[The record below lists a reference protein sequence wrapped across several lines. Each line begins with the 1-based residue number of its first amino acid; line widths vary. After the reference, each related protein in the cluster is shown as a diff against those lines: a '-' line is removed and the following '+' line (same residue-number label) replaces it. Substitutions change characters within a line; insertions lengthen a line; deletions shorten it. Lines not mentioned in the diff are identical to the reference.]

1 MAILALASDGPHPC
15 SHMCPKLLQDTG
27 CSQQLISFP
36 HSTQD
41 VPDTLQTY
49 GPCSSLEGLGSHLQ
63 GARLC
68 RVVSRQEE
76 QWEQSVKQR
85 APAGQA
91 EALQLLY

>member
-1 MAILALASDGPHPC
+1 MATPALASGGPHPS

-63 GARLC
+63 GDRLY
-68 RVVSRQEE
+68 RVVSRQAE
-76 QWEQSVKQR
+76 QWEQSMKQR
-85 APAGQA
+85 APAGRT
-91 EALQLLY
+91 EAVQLLY